1 MHNASTQDITKSLY
15 CVFTVLE
22 GFLITQM
29 YIVHVPELQEQ
40 QQGDNILLIPKSV
53 LTENPKKKNMFKFIT
68 LEYFLET
75 YMYTM
80 DETSATTCRRICLI
94 KINVY

>member
-40 QQGDNILLIPKSV
+40 QQGDSILLIPKSV
-53 LTENPKKKNMFKFIT
+53 LTENPKEKKHVQI
-68 LEYFLET
+68 YHI
-75 YMYTM
+75 
-80 DETSATTCRRICLI
+80 RIFS
-94 KINVY
+94 